1 MQTETNSETGARLTA
16 NGSGSTNVGQMERA
30 ISVAAG
36 AALAAIG
43 LRKRG
48 ASGIA
53 LALAGAE
60 LTRRGV
66 TGHCMLYDALG
77 LDTRRD
83 VGDRDDVTSRAA
95 TVNAHKAIKVER
107 SIRVDRPANEL
118 YNLWRDF
125 SNLPR
130 FMQHL
135 DSVQSTDDLHSHWIA
150 RLPGG
155 KHVEWDSEIVN
166 DIDGKLIAWKT
177 VGSPDI
183 AHAGSVH
190 FTPTS
195 DGSASEVRIVFDY
208 EPPFARTIGTI
219 ASHLGHTIEMMV
231 DEDLRR
237 FKEHA
242 ESGAVSLS
250 S

>member
-1 MQTETNSETGARLTA
+1 MQAETNSEMGARLT
-16 NGSGSTNVGQMERA
+16 GSSSGSANVGQVERA

-53 LALAGAE
+53 LALVGAE

-66 TGHCMLYDALG
+66 SGHCVLYDALG
-77 LDTRRD
+77 IDTRMD
-83 VGDRDDVTSRAA
+83 VDHRDDVTSRAA
-95 TVNAHKAIKVER
+95 TVNARKAIKVER
-107 SIRVDRPANEL
+107 SIRVDRSAGEL
-118 YNLWRDF
+118 YALWRDF

-135 DSVQSTDDLHSHWIA
+135 DSVQSTDDLHSHWVA

-155 KHVEWDSEIVN
+155 KHLEWDSEIVN

-177 VGSPDI
+177 IGEPDI

-190 FTPTS
+190 FTPTA
-195 DGSASEVRIVFDY
+195 DGSASEVRVVFDY

-219 ASHLGHTIEMMV
+219 ASQLGHTAETMV

-237 FKEHA
+237 FKQHA
-242 ESGAVSLS
+242 ESGAPSLS